1 MALLTFKLTD
11 YNLLKNSLQSYSI
24 YETNFQLYS
33 KSFSEML
40 KSNQIS
46 NIKYWCFLIISGNIR

>member
-11 YNLLKNSLQSYSI
+11 YNLFKNSLQSYSI

-33 KSFSEML
+33 KSVYELM
-40 KSNQIS
+40 KSNENS
-46 NIKYWCFLIISGNIR
+46 NIKSWCFLIIAGNIR